1 LMVVKLEVRRSAL
14 AAFEEYERAAARVMR
29 DYGGAIERTVRID
42 DGSGETFVE
51 VHLVR
56 FPDEAGFQDY
66 RANTALAGLRHLR
79 DAAVVET
86 ELLVGED
93 GPDYADEA

>member
-1 LMVVKLEVRRSAL
+1 
-14 AAFEEYERAAARVMR
+14 MR
-29 DYGGAIERTVRID
+29 EYGGAIERTVRID
-42 DGSGETFVE
+42 DGAGETLTE

-56 FPDEAGFQDY
+56 FREEAGFQAY

-79 DAAVVET
+79 DASVVDT

-93 GPDYADEA
+93 GPDYEARS